1 MKNILVTGGTSFIGK
16 HCIAQ
21 LIEKG
26 YNVRTTIRDINRS
39 EEVRS
44 DLEKHLKKDIDL
56 KFFEADLIKDEG
68 WNDAVSGCDA
78 IIHIAGPFPVGFEG
92 GEKELTGPHEDGA
105 MRVFK
110 FAKENGVTRI
120 VLTSSVASVWMD
132 STIEDTVR
140 YIDESNWT
148 DLSDGNIDA
157 YTKGKALKE
166 KAAWDFV
173 AKNDSIKLTTILPS
187 VVFGPGIGSPV
198 RRGSLELFLM
208 LINKEMP
215 VAPPLK
221 VGVVDVRDVA
231 KMHVAALEN
240 DESIGKRII
249 LAENSYWMKEVCGM
263 INELGHKAPTFSPPV
278 FLVKF
283 LANFDKTM
291 KPVKPLFGVD
301 FSFNTGL
308 AKDILGYDPVPIKQ
322 TIKDTS
328 DFLSTYKAN

>member
-1 MKNILVTGGTSFIGK
+1 VKNILVTGGTSYIGK

-26 YNVRTTIRDINRS
+26 YNVRTTIRDISRS
-39 EEVRS
+39 SEVKS
-44 DLEKHLKKDIDL
+44 DLEKYLEKEISLDI
-56 KFFEADLIKDEG
+56 FEADLLKDDG
-68 WNDAVSGCDA
+68 WNDAIKGCEA

-110 FAKENGVTRI
+110 LAKENGIKRI
-120 VLTSSVASVWMD
+120 ILTSSIASIWMD
-132 STIEDTVR
+132 STIDDTVR
-140 YIDESNWT
+140 YIDENNWT
-148 DLSDGNIDA
+148 NLSDTNLDA

-173 AKNDSIKLTTILPS
+173 AKDDSIKLTTILPS
-187 VVFGPGIGSPV
+187 IVFGPGIGSPV

-208 LINKEMP
+208 LIKNEMP

-231 KMHVAALEN
+231 KMHIAALEN
-240 DESIGKRII
+240 DDSIGKRMI
-249 LAENSYWMKEVCGM
+249 LAENTYWMKEICTM
-263 INELGHKAPTFSPPV
+263 INKNGHNAPTFTPPV

-283 LANFDKTM
+283 MANFDKTIR
-291 KPVKPLFGVD
+291 PVKPLLGVD
-301 FSFNTGL
+301 VNFNTDL
-308 AKDILGYDPVPIKQ
+308 ARTILNYDPIPIEQ

-328 DFLSTYKAN
+328 VFLESYDQG

>member
-1 MKNILVTGGTSFIGK
+1 MKNILVTGGTSYIGK

-26 YNVRTTIRDINRS
+26 YNVRTTIRDISRS
-39 EEVRS
+39 SEVKS
-44 DLEKHLKKDIDL
+44 DLEKYLEKEISLDI
-56 KFFEADLIKDEG
+56 FEADLLKDDG
-68 WNDAVSGCDA
+68 WNDAIKGCEA

-110 FAKENGVTRI
+110 LAKENGIKRI
-120 VLTSSVASVWMD
+120 ILTSSIASIWMD
-132 STIEDTVR
+132 STIDDTVR
-140 YIDESNWT
+140 YIDENNWT
-148 DLSDGNIDA
+148 NLSDTNLDA

-173 AKNDSIKLTTILPS
+173 AKDDSIKLTTILPS
-187 VVFGPGIGSPV
+187 IVFGPGIGSPV

-208 LINKEMP
+208 LIKNEMP

-231 KMHVAALEN
+231 KMHIAALEN
-240 DESIGKRII
+240 DDSIGKRMI
-249 LAENSYWMKEVCGM
+249 LAENTYWMKEICTM
-263 INELGHKAPTFSPPV
+263 INKNGHNAPTFTPPV

-283 LANFDKTM
+283 MANFDKTIR
-291 KPVKPLFGVD
+291 PVKPLLGVD
-301 FSFNTGL
+301 VNFNTDL
-308 AKDILGYDPVPIKQ
+308 ARTILNYDPIPIEQ

-328 DFLSTYKAN
+328 VFLESYDQG

>member
-1 MKNILVTGGTSFIGK
+1 MKSILVTGGTSYIGK

-26 YNVRTTIRDINRS
+26 YNVRTTIRDIS
-39 EEVRS
+39 KSDEIKS
-44 DLEKHLKKDIDL
+44 DLGSHLDKKISLDI
-56 KFFEADLIKDEG
+56 FEADLLKDDG
-68 WNDAVSGCDA
+68 WNEALKGCDA

-110 FAKENGVTRI
+110 LAKDNGISRI
-120 VLTSSVASVWMD
+120 ILTSSVASIWMD
-132 STIEDTVR
+132 STIDDTVR
-140 YIDESNWT
+140 YIDENNWT
-148 DLSDGNIDA
+148 NLSDANLDA

-173 AKNDSIKLTTILPS
+173 DKNDSIKLTTILPS
-187 VVFGPGIGSPV
+187 IVFGPGIGSPV

-208 LINKEMP
+208 LIKNEMP

-231 KMHVAALEN
+231 RMHIAALEN
-240 DESIGKRII
+240 DKSIGKRMI
-249 LAENSYWMKEVCGM
+249 LAENTYWMKEICTM
-263 INELGHKAPTFSPPV
+263 INEHGHKAPTFTPPV

-283 LANFDKTM
+283 MANFDKTIR
-291 KPVKPLFGVD
+291 PVKPLLGVD
-301 FSFNTGL
+301 VSFNTDL
-308 AKDILGYDPVPIKQ
+308 AKSILDYNPIPIEK

-328 DFLSTYKAN
+328 DFLKSYK